1 MVVVPAVGEA
11 GAVSIEL
18 LALIGLVIAVLLYAL
33 LVRRRALLRNFG
45 ASMARQLAASN
56 EIALGRIR
64 DAAQRSAARA
74 GRSERDSEGM
84 IADRRSGFDRRVFID
99 RRRGR
104 GRRTGGDR
112 RHGAQGT

>member
-1 MVVVPAVGEA
+1 M
-11 GAVSIEL
+11 SIEL
-18 LALIGLVIAVLLYAL
+18 LALIGLVIGVALYAL
-33 LVRRRALLRNFG
+33 LVRRRALLRNIG

-64 DAAQRSAARA
+64 DATQRSAARA
-74 GRSERDSEGM
+74 AARAEREAEG
-84 IADRRSGFDRRVFID
+84 AFVERRSGFDRRIFYD

-112 RHGAQGT
+112 RRDSQPT

>member
-1 MVVVPAVGEA
+1 MPAVGEA

-18 LALIGLVIAVLLYAL
+18 LALIGLVIAVVLYAL

-74 GRSERDSEGM
+74 TGRSERDSEG
-84 IADRRSGFDRRVFID
+84 IVAERRSGFDRRVFID

-112 RHGAQGT
+112 RHGAQRT